1 MALLV
6 YQRVN
11 LHGFSMVFQ
20 WVFPLKPPFSYGFP
34 MVFPLKPPF
43 SYGFPMVFPWMSIS
57 PQMDALVGK
66 LVDLPSKPSRR
77 RDRRARGLD
86 GLEDTKNGSCAGFGG
101 PMKVPRINEALI
113 NEFNQAIISGWWFGP
128 LPKKNPDLGCGI
140 IQCINL
146 PFGYD

>member
-43 SYGFPMVFPWMSIS
+43 SYGFPMDVHQPPDGRPGGEAGGSAFQALKTSRS
-57 PQMDALVGK
+57 P
-66 LVDLPSKPSRR
+66 
-77 RDRRARGLD
+77 RAWLGWL
-86 GLEDTKNGSCAGFGG
+86 GDTKNGSCAGFGG